1 MWLKPLPAVLDNKEQ
16 ENQMDKTS
24 KRGKLLALVAPGII
38 AIEAAPVPWA
48 VQGSTET
55 FVPRLA
61 RTVPGCAPVR
71 IGRLVASEPPAANYF
86 HFSTK
91 ARSIT

>member
-1 MWLKPLPAVLDNKEQ
+1 MWLQRVAAVPDNNEQ
-16 ENQMDKTS
+16 DNQMDKTS
-24 KRGKLLALVAPGII
+24 KRGKVLALVAPGIL
-38 AIEAAPVPWA
+38 AIEATPVPWA

-71 IGRLVASEPPAANYF
+71 VGRLVVSEPPAENHF